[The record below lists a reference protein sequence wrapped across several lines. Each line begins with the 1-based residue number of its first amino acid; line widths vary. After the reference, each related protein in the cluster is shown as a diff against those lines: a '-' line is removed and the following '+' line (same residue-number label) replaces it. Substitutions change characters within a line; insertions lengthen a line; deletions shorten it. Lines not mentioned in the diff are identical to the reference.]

1 MKMLGLKTIRNPYL
15 ATLAMGL
22 VLLPLLWVPGHSH
35 SIGVYRAHC
44 SACLLTVLSATILSV
59 GAMAILLVRNWR
71 EHVAFSR
78 QPVMLPCP
86 SSRGRAP
93 PRSFDR

>member
-15 ATLAMGL
+15 ATLAMLL

-44 SACLLTVLSATILSV
+44 SACLLTIFSATILSAV
-59 GAMAILLVRNWR
+59 AIGILLMRGWR
-71 EHVAFSR
+71 EHVEFSALVLVKPAR
-78 QPVMLPCP
+78 RFLGRGPP
-86 SSRGRAP
+86 SSFER
-93 PRSFDR
+93 